1 MSMRRKSSRDDL
13 PPSRR
18 RPSLSGLGEWER
30 KWVRKMGLDDI
41 PWDPEQCCEHC
52 LAERAARGEAVEEV
66 APPSESR
73 PKPLLSVGWATTPPG
88 AGVPKGRSKR
98 RGQLRLVR
106 SPRVE
111 RKDA

>member
-1 MSMRRKSSRDDL
+1 MRRKSSRDDL

-52 LAERAARGEAVEEV
+52 LAARAARGDAVEEI

-73 PKPLLSVGWATTPPG
+73 PKPLLIVGEPKTAAG
-88 AGVPKGRSKR
+88 AGGPKRPSKR
-98 RGQLRLVR
+98 RGKLRLVR